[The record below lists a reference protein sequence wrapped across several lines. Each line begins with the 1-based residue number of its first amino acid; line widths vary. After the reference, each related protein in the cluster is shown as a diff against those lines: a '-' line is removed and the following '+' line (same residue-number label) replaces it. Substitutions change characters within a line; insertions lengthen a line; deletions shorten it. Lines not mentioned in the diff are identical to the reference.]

1 MSRLRQ
7 PHSRALALGGL
18 AGFVVLTLTSCTPA
32 TFMWGLVTEDSK
44 LSVAL
49 CSSSTVTAVR
59 LSVMDREADG
69 LVEVD
74 SAVWSGP
81 RIEYPVGAILDP
93 SELPDGWVATSEL
106 DLDGPWERVVVDLY
120 DGARDVDGATVTKSA
135 LSVGRWSLSPR
146 PGFMAG
152 RANCPSPTEGG
163 FESAPSVEAQPIDR
177 AILEA
182 QVAAMPIERFW
193 ALMGYDPTAGPREQ
207 EATVSSVETTLA
219 WIPAEDLIS
228 FHAQLMLQYH
238 ALDKATVWNESERRR
253 NEGSDYDSSTTSAF
267 LELRSAVILGGPE
280 SLRAALAGE
289 SFPAVRERD
298 RLTELPSVVLSA
310 PVADRTLHSTGS
322 IALTPGFG
330 ANADGW

>member
-7 PHSRALALGGL
+7 PHSRALTVGGL
-18 AGFVVLTLTSCTPA
+18 AAFVVLTLTSCTPA
-32 TFMWGLVTEDSK
+32 TFMWGLVTEDAK

-59 LSVMDREADG
+59 LSVMDRDADG

-81 RIEYPVGAILDP
+81 RVEYPVGAILDP

-106 DLDGPWERVVVDLY
+106 ELEGTWERVVVDLY

-152 RANCPSPTEGG
+152 PANCPSPTEGG
-163 FESAPSVEAQPIDR
+163 FQAAPSLEDQPVDR
-177 AILEA
+177 AVSEA

-193 ALMGYDPTAGPREQ
+193 ALIGE
-207 EATVSSVETTLA
+207 EATVSSVETSLA
-219 WIPAEDLIS
+219 KLTTVELIS

-238 ALDKATVWNESERRR
+238 ELDTAVVWNDSERQRQ
-253 NEGSDYDSSTTSAF
+253 GSTDYDASTVTSF
-267 LELRSAVILGGPE
+267 LELRSAVILAGPE
-280 SLRAALAGE
+280 AVEAALAGE
-289 SFPAVRERD
+289 SFPAVAAGD
-298 RLTELPSVVLSA
+298 RLGELPFVVLSA
-310 PVADRTLHSTGS
+310 PVADRTLHSTGA
-322 IALTPGFG
+322 IALTPSLG
-330 ANADGW
+330 ANPDGW